1 MRSTKVRHFDLNR
14 YDISGSSPS
23 TADGAFHGGLVARK
37 LLDERLRRGRR
48 AIGESA
54 VTSPILRKDTEVQP
68 IRFAVRL
75 LGALAFSALV
85 ATSIPHLAIG
95 ATAGGPAADA
105 KPLDLANLDT
115 TCKACDDFY
124 QFAVGG
130 WLKKN
135 PIPPGHATW
144 GAGSQL
150 SDENRAV
157 LTSILEDAAKV
168 TNAPPGSDTQ
178 KIGSFYRACMDEAGT
193 EKAGTGPIDSMLAN
207 IDGVTSTPALVTEI
221 GKLHTVGV
229 NGGLSFSSGA
239 DTKDS
244 SKQIAS
250 LGMGGAG
257 LPRDYYVT
265 DSERFAAIRKAYRA
279 YVATQLANLG
289 EPQPAAETG
298 ADGIIA
304 LETAIAKATPPRE
317 EMRDPLATYH
327 PMPVAQLSTLAP
339 HVPWSS
345 YFGAYSAPTF
355 AIVDVAVPAYV
366 TAYDGLLAA
375 TPLPTWKAFLRYKVA
390 DSYASALPKRFAD
403 ASFGFRSTTLA
414 GVKEQLPRSQRCT
427 ASTDG
432 SLRDVLGKVYVAKT
446 FPPAAKAR
454 ALALVNNLQS
464 VLHDDIETLDW
475 MSAPTKA
482 RAIEKLSAFTKKIG
496 YPDSWVDFSALT
508 VVDGPYANNLT
519 AVRRFQN
526 ARNIARIGTPT
537 DRTIFGMTPSTVNAY
552 YDGSNNEIV
561 FPAGILQP
569 PFFDA
574 KADDAVNYG
583 GIGAVIGHEM
593 THGFDDEGRLFDGNG
608 NLSDW
613 WTPADAAAFK
623 KRAQCIV
630 DEYSAL
636 EPFPGVHAK
645 GVNLQGEAI
654 ADLGGLTIAYKAFE
668 RTPQAKAHQLIDGYT
683 PEQRFFLAYA
693 QVWRGSQTEAA
704 IRQAALTDPH
714 PNPRLRVIG
723 TLSNMPEFRA
733 AFQCAAGTAMVRKD
747 SCQIW

>member
-1 MRSTKVRHFDLNR
+1 VQL
-14 YDISGSSPS
+14 I
-23 TADGAFHGGLVARK
+23 
-37 LLDERLRRGRR
+37 RLG
-48 AIGESA
+48 
-54 VTSPILRKDTEVQP
+54 
-68 IRFAVRL
+68 VRL
-75 LGALAFSALV
+75 LGAVAFSALV
-85 ATSIPHLAIG
+85 ATSIPHLAVG

-115 TCKACDDFY
+115 TCKPCDDFY
-124 QFAVGG
+124 QFATGG

-135 PIPPGHATW
+135 PIPPGHAGW
-144 GAGSQL
+144 GAGAQL

-168 TNAPPGSDTQ
+168 TNAPAGSDTQ
-178 KIGSFYRACMDEAGT
+178 KIGAFYRSCMDEAGI
-193 EKAGTGPIDSMLAN
+193 EKAGTGPVDSLLADIN
-207 IDGVTSTPALVTEI
+207 GVSTIPALVTEI
-221 GKLHTVGV
+221 GKLHVVGV
-229 NGGLSFSSGA
+229 NGGLGFSSDS

-250 LGMGGAG
+250 LGLGGTG
-257 LPRDYYVT
+257 LPDRDYYLKDT
-265 DSERFAAIRKAYRA
+265 ERFVAIRKAYHT

-289 EPQPAAETG
+289 EAQPAAETD
-298 ADGIIA
+298 ADAIIA
-304 LETAIAKATPPRE
+304 LETVLARATPPRE
-317 EMRDPLATYH
+317 DLRDPAATYH
-327 PMPVAQLSTLAP
+327 PTPVAQLATLAP
-339 HVPWSS
+339 HVPWSA
-345 YFGAYSAPTF
+345 YFAAHNATSF
-355 AIVDVAVPAYV
+355 NIIDIAIPAYV
-366 TAYDGLLAA
+366 TAYDGLLAG
-375 TPLPTWKAFLRYKVA
+375 TPLPTWKAYLRYKVA
-390 DSYASALPKRFAD
+390 DSYAGTLPKRFAD
-403 ASFGFRSTTLA
+403 ASFAFRSTTLA
-414 GVKEQLPRSQRCT
+414 GVKEQLPRNQRCT
-427 ASTDG
+427 AATDA
-432 SLRDVLGKVYVAKT
+432 SLRDVLGKVYVERA
-446 FPPAAKAR
+446 FPPAAKTR
-454 ALALVNNLQS
+454 ALALVNNLQA

-496 YPDSWVDFSALT
+496 YPDKWVDFSPVT
-508 VVDGPYANNLT
+508 VVDGPYAPNVM
-519 AVRRFQN
+519 AVRRFQT
-526 ARNIARIGTPT
+526 ARNIKRIGTPT
-537 DRTIFGMTPSTVNAY
+537 DRSLFGMTPATVNAY
-552 YDGSNNEIV
+552 YNPSNNEIV

-593 THGFDDEGRLFDGNG
+593 THGFDDQGRQFDASG

-613 WTPADAAAFK
+613 WTAADTAAFK

-636 EPFPGVHAK
+636 EPLPGVHAN
-645 GVNLQGEAI
+645 GTNLQGEAI

-668 RTPQAKAHQLIDGYT
+668 RTPQAKAHKLIDGYT

-733 AFQCAAGTAMVRKD
+733 AFMCAAGTAMVRKD